1 LQTSDGFISCGNFH
15 LKGSELS
22 PVLLLLLPSLRFQ
35 TVASGSFQ
43 LILFIFHLL
52 TTLCCSLLASIQ
64 GPQSISVNLIR
75 ELSRVLWLSL
85 QSLTHGSI
93 QDLFLI
99 FEIENLVD
107 LQTGFVQLLFELLHT
122 IHGSEQLDGNME
134 LIDQSVDDLWREW
147 SDIETWRALETARGE
162 VEVAGGEHS

>member
-1 LQTSDGFISCGNFH
+1 
-15 LKGSELS
+15 
-22 PVLLLLLPSLRFQ
+22 
-35 TVASGSFQ
+35 
-43 LILFIFHLL
+43 
-52 TTLCCSLLASIQ
+52 
-64 GPQSISVNLIR
+64 
-75 ELSRVLWLSL
+75 
-85 QSLTHGSI
+85 
-93 QDLFLI
+93 LFLI

-162 VEVAGGEHS
+162 VEVAGGEHSWLTSTDFLSVFRTSVALRSLRVLKRSIPEERWSRRVPLTFMAKRVENSVMLSERRDRNCKWTAFNPDILAGQGPKLSAIWSASVLWFPRT